1 MSKLTDD
8 EGRVGKG
15 EVEQSRAS
23 HPFCFCC
30 VMLKVTIMMLVI
42 MLLLM
47 LIMIL
52 LLMLIMVLI
61 LTMII
66 MLLVILSKTNQFG
79 QMIILQKV

>member
-8 EGRVGKG
+8 EGGVGKG
-15 EVEQSRAS
+15 EVEQSGAS

-52 LLMLIMVLI
+52 LLI

>member
-52 LLMLIMVLI
+52 LLI